1 MEDIN
6 QQSSKKRHISYN
18 WSLENWVWF
27 ECRCLT
33 RETRF
38 SWRPGSNTSK
48 GKEKKKKNRLWV
60 IYALTFSGAVEHAN
74 SGETTPSTQLNW
86 LFDSQLPASIIP
98 HKKKGRQISAQ
109 ASPEPA
115 YDSLISQKTESH
127 TPEKDKRWTADI
139 VLLTYGQTGN
149 EEETGGGAIG
159 RATTHR

>member
-6 QQSSKKRHISYN
+6 QQSSKKRHINYN

-38 SWRPGSNTSK
+38 SWRAGSNTSK

-86 LFDSQLPASIIP
+86 LFDSQLPAPIIP
-98 HKKKGRQISAQ
+98 QKKWKADKSVHRPRPSLRMTHWSHKKPRATHLKKTSGGRQTSSSSRMDRQGPRKRQ
-109 ASPEPA
+109 AEGP
-115 YDSLISQKTESH
+115 
-127 TPEKDKRWTADI
+127 
-139 VLLTYGQTGN
+139 
-149 EEETGGGAIG
+149 
-159 RATTHR
+159 

>member
-6 QQSSKKRHISYN
+6 QQSSKKRHINYN

-48 GKEKKKKNRLWV
+48 GKEKKKKTALSNLCSYIFWCSWACKQWGNNAKHTAKLALW
-60 IYALTFSGAVEHAN
+60 FSAACPNYTSE
-74 SGETTPSTQLNW
+74 
-86 LFDSQLPASIIP
+86 
-98 HKKKGRQISAQ
+98 KMKGRQISAQ

-115 YDSLISQKTESH
+115 YDSLISQK
-127 TPEKDKRWTADI
+127 P
-139 VLLTYGQTGN
+139 
-149 EEETGGGAIG
+149 
-159 RATTHR
+159 RATHLKKTSGGRQTSSSSRMDRQGPRKRQAEGP